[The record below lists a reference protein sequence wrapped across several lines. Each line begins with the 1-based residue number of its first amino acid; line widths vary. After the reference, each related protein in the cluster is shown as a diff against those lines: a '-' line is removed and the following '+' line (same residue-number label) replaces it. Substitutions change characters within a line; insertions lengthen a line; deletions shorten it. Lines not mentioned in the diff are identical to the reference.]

1 MGKLSS
7 YSTEKSKDL
16 RRVIYGQYN
25 ATIHLLTETK
35 NLRKLSI
42 LLSLKSVCDSTGE
55 KKRMISNV
63 LISNTVLLQGLFFY
77 FLISRESEL
86 KSLPN
91 TSLVVAQTAKHLPTM
106 WETQVRFL
114 GWEDPLEKAMAPHS
128 STLAWKIP
136 RTEYPGRLQ
145 SMGSQRVGHN
155 WATSLSLSP
164 SLKSN
169 IHASNFTHQISILLG
184 KLSQQFFAHCKVPGR
199 TLPVAIGST
208 DSSQAAA
215 CTSLNDCSPSPA
227 PCFGHVL
234 LWCQTSA
241 LSLFCLG

>member
-1 MGKLSS
+1 MRIRNLSQINETKLSGISLLNISLKEKKSLRHSLAETMGKLSS

-136 RTEYPGRLQ
+136 RTEYPGRL
-145 SMGSQRVGHN
+145 
-155 WATSLSLSP
+155 
-164 SLKSN
+164 
-169 IHASNFTHQISILLG
+169 
-184 KLSQQFFAHCKVPGR
+184 
-199 TLPVAIGST
+199 
-208 DSSQAAA
+208 
-215 CTSLNDCSPSPA
+215 
-227 PCFGHVL
+227 
-234 LWCQTSA
+234 
-241 LSLFCLG
+241 